1 VSYAVTWSERAV
13 SSGSR
18 YLADD
23 ADGLAQVMAA
33 TDLLADDPRPA
44 GSFPYGSEDL
54 RRIRIG
60 RYRVLYEIY
69 KHDQT
74 IMVLHVGRIA

>member
-1 VSYAVTWSERAV
+1 MTYNVTWSERAV

-23 ADGLAQVMAA
+23 VAGLAQVMAA

-44 GSFPYGSEDL
+44 GSFPYGSEEL
-54 RRIRIG
+54 RRIRVG
-60 RYRVLYEIY
+60 RYRVLYEL
-69 KHDQT
+69 HSADQV
-74 IMVLHVGRIA
+74 IVVLHVGRVV

>member
-1 VSYAVTWSERAV
+1 MTYSVTWSERAV

-18 YLADD
+18 YLSDD
-23 ADGLAQVMAA
+23 AEGLAQVMTA
-33 TDLLADDPRPA
+33 TDLLADDPHPE

-54 RRIRIG
+54 RRIRVG

-69 KHDQT
+69 PEAQA
-74 IMVLHVGRIA
+74 IMVLHVGRVA

>member
-1 VSYAVTWSERAV
+1 VSHAVTWSERAV

-23 ADGLAQVMAA
+23 AGGLAQVMTA

-54 RRIRIG
+54 RRIRVG
-60 RYRVLYEIY
+60 RYRVLYEINAT
-69 KHDQT
+69 DQT
-74 IMVLHVGRIA
+74 IAVLHVGRIS

>member
-1 VSYAVTWSERAV
+1 MTYSVTWSERAV

-23 ADGLAQVMAA
+23 ATGLAQVMTA
-33 TDLLADDPRPA
+33 TDLLADDPRPT

-54 RRIRIG
+54 RRIRVG

-69 KHDQT
+69 PADQ
-74 IMVLHVGRIA
+74 IIVVLHVGRLA

>member
-1 VSYAVTWSERAV
+1 MTYSVTWSERAV

-18 YLADD
+18 YLSDD
-23 ADGLAQVMAA
+23 AEGLAQVMTA
-33 TDLLADDPRPA
+33 TDLLADNPRPD

-54 RRIRIG
+54 RRIRVG

-69 KHDQT
+69 PEDQA
-74 IMVLHVGRIA
+74 IMVLHVGRVA